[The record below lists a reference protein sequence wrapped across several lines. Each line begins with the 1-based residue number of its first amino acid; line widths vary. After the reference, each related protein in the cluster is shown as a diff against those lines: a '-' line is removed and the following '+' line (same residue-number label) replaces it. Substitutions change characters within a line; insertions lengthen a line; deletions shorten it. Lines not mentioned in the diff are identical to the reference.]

1 MEVVKMRIWKDENGG
16 FINEL
21 ALLAEFIELQTAGS
35 IGPELRF
42 PDYIRECEG
51 KNGTLT
57 LIEG

>member
-1 MEVVKMRIWKDENGG
+1 MRIWQDENGG
-16 FINEL
+16 TVDEL
-21 ALLAEFIELQTAGS
+21 ALLAEFIELQTAGN
-35 IGPELRF
+35 IGTEMRF